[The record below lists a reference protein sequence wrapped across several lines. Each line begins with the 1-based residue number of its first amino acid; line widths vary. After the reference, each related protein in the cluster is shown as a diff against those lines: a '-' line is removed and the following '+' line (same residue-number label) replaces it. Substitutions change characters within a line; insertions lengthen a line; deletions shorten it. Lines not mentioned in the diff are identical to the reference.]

1 MSERGQ
7 RPTPASPDR
16 ESDRLAL
23 LADARLRGDDRE
35 QLMEIYEKVVVS
47 YTRAFRSP
55 HDPETLNSTTS
66 SP

>member
-7 RPTPASPDR
+7 RPTSAGPDR
-16 ESDRLAL
+16 ESDLLAL
-23 LADARLRGDDRE
+23 LANARLRSDDRE

-47 YTRAFRSP
+47 YTRASRSP
-55 HDPETLNSTTS
+55 HDPVTLNSTTS